1 MVSYIDDCHFVNLA
15 ALAAR
20 IRAEH
25 EATAISMVRSIE
37 HAMAAG
43 DLLIQAKKQLKHGQ
57 WLPWLE
63 QHCKISDRTA
73 QRYIQLARHRSLLE
87 ANPSSVADL
96 TLQGALELIS
106 APRTSAGRSEGNP
119 RGMRRMWSEADA
131 ETRRQFADAVGREV
145 LDYCS
150 PDAREAI
157 LDRWRRR
164 TPGKLVDLQPMSG
177 TSSQHR
183 TKTSAYP
190 MF

>member
-1 MVSYIDDCHFVNLA
+1 MLTYNEDQHAVNLA
-15 ALAAR
+15 DLALRIRAAHDGVQAAAR
-20 IRAEH
+20 I
-25 EATAISMVRSIE
+25 SIE
-37 HAMAAG
+37 HALTAG

-106 APRTSAGRSEGNP
+106 APRTSAGPSEGNP
-119 RGMRRMWSEADA
+119 RRMRRMWSEANA

-145 LDYCS
+145 FDYCS

-157 LDRWRRR
+157 LDRSRRQVMR
-164 TPGKLVDLQPMSG
+164 WTFLFP
-177 TSSQHR
+177 
-183 TKTSAYP
+183 
-190 MF
+190 